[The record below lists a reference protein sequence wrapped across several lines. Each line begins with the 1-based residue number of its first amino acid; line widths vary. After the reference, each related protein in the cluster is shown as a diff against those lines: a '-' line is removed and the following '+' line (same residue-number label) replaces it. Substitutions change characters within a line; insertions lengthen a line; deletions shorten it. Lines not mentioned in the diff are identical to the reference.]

1 VGAVSEELRRLSS
14 FEERHRRLLA
24 RLTLVVAATAV
35 VDACGTAVIYF
46 LERHAHGT
54 EVQSVG
60 QAFFFTTVQLL
71 TVSSQLKN
79 PITPA
84 GRALDIA
91 LELWAIIV
99 VAERQ
104 ARSRPSSRTRI
115 RSNLPCGVRSIQAVN
130 GWTRFRGQVTGR
142 PSADLFDATGDLAK
156 RKLLPGLFHLMSG
169 KGLPGWAP

>member
-1 VGAVSEELRRLSS
+1 VRGARKTARPCRAKTIARRTSPTVPSRSRRSRRSRGVIKPRRNRCSSREAPFVGAVSEELRRLSS

-99 VAERQ
+99 VAGAAGAIAAFFQ
-104 ARSRPSSRTRI
+104 
-115 RSNLPCGVRSIQAVN
+115 N
-130 GWTRFRGQVTGR
+130 
-142 PSADLFDATGDLAK
+142 AD
-156 RKLLPGLFHLMSG
+156 SQ
-169 KGLPGWAP
+169 

>member
-35 VDACGTAVIYF
+35 VDACGPAVIYF

-99 VAERQ
+99 VAGAAGAIAAFFQ
-104 ARSRPSSRTRI
+104 
-115 RSNLPCGVRSIQAVN
+115 N
-130 GWTRFRGQVTGR
+130 
-142 PSADLFDATGDLAK
+142 AD
-156 RKLLPGLFHLMSG
+156 SQ
-169 KGLPGWAP
+169 